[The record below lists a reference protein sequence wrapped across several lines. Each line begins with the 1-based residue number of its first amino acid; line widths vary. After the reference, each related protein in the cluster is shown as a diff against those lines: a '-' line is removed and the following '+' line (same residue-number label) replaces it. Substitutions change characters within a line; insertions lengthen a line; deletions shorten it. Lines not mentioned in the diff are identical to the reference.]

1 MLLLQN
7 INPIRVNVGGTV
19 KVYGSGFDS
28 RCWVRVGSQY
38 LSVLDYDANSLE
50 FAAPYESGNFTV
62 TIGQSATVAGE
73 FPITVVELRESNT
86 WNLPVRTVDDF
97 RCALLGLM
105 PRGFAWFLGKNGNWY
120 KLFSAFAAV
129 VYVVY
134 TMLRLL
140 VKNESPATTTAY
152 SEWERELNLP
162 VKGLEADTDDGRL
175 NEIYR
180 VARKMPSDTVPF
192 YKSLAAL
199 FGRDVKIYEYYK
211 NPEKFLGVDF
221 GDDDPNFYWMVE
233 QTSVDDDWHIFDCN
247 DNCDDY
253 LGWWWNPVLESYF
266 ETMKPAHTKVLY
278 TYALPEILCIITED
292 GDYVMTEDNDYVITE
307 ANAYTPNVG
316 TVTIGG
322 RVYKTVTIGAATWLA
337 ENLDYKFDGCGIST
351 SENPIAVDTTEPA
364 AWYYDEDEEQYSLN
378 GTKKC
383 GLLYNWYAI
392 DYLEQ
397 HKDTLIPGWHV
408 ASGDE
413 WNALVD
419 AVGGANVAA
428 LKLKARDGYIGD
440 LWPAGFG
447 GEDEFGFCALPGG
460 QLVGDFRTVDSYAE
474 FWCAADEADSESV
487 YVSGRSMRGNSNV
500 VAYAFDYRTSG
511 RSVRLVKD
519 Y

>member
-62 TIGQSATVAGE
+62 TVGQSATVAGE

-86 WNLPVRTVDDF
+86 WNLPVRTADDF

-134 TMLRLL
+134 TMLRML
-140 VKNESPATTTAY
+140 VKNGSPATTTAY

-199 FGRDVKIYEYYK
+199 FGRDVKIYECYK
-211 NPEKFLGVDF
+211 NPEPFAAVNF
-221 GDDDPNFYWMVE
+221 GSDDPNFYWMVE
-233 QTSVDDDWHIFDCN
+233 QTATDDDWHICDCN
-247 DNCDDY
+247 DTCNDY

-266 ETMKPAHTKVLY
+266 ETMKPAHTKCLY
-278 TYALPEILCIITED
+278 TYKLPEILCVMTEDDDFIMTED
-292 GDYVMTEDNDYVITE
+292 GDYIITE
-307 ANAYTPNVG
+307 GNAYTPNVG
-316 TVTIGG
+316 TVEIGG
-322 RVYKTVTIGAATWLA
+322 RTYKTVTIGNATWLA
-337 ENLDYKFDGCGIST
+337 ENLDYKFTGCDIST
-351 SENPIAVDTTEPA
+351 SEDPIAWNVTDPS
-364 AWYYDEDEEQYSLN
+364 AWYYDNDETTYGIDGE
-378 GTKKC
+378 KKC
-383 GLLYNWYAI
+383 GLLYNWYAV

-397 HKDTLIPGWHV
+397 HKDILIPGWHV
-408 ASGDE
+408 PTSEE
-413 WNALVD
+413 WDSLAD
-419 AVGGANVAA
+419 AVGGYSVAG
-428 LKLKARDGYIGD
+428 LKLKAVDGSVGD
-440 LWPAGFG
+440 SWPSNFG
-447 GEDEFGFCALPGG
+447 GTDAFGFAALPGG
-460 QLVGDFRTVDSYAE
+460 DFGVYFGGIGTKAE
-474 FWCAADEADSESV
+474 FWTNDGYGEGPYANGRDMYGSSNAMAV
-487 YVSGRSMRGNSNV
+487 VSI
-500 VAYAFDYRTSG
+500 DYKTCG